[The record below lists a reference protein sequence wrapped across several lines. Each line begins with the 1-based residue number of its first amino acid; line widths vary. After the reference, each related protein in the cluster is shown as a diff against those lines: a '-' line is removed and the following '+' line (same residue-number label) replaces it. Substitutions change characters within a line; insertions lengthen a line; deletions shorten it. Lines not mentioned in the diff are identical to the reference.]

1 MFRKCGRGPNFSW
14 KPRNRATCRRC
25 EYCTSYSVCPGS
37 LTGAENPASMPNST
51 RIARPPGFRT
61 RQSSATKRTGPRLK
75 MKSSGISASSES
87 VARWIQS
94 SASWCNGE
102 EPLPVSTSRLVS
114 FTGVM
119 SARFSLSTTR
129 STLAS
134 RRGSCS
140 ALAWRPAATHPPSCP
155 MASWVF
161 RNGRVMSTKT

>member
-1 MFRKCGRGPNFSW
+1 MRVLHFILRVPWELDRLG
-14 KPRNRATCRRC
+14 KPRFDAELHQDRAAAGLQNPPELRHEADGSQIEDEVLRDLRTQRERGAADPIQRLLVQRRN
-25 EYCTSYSVCPGS
+25 TF
-37 LTGAENPASMPNST
+37 A
-51 RIARPPGFRT
+51 GFHF
-61 RQSSATKRTGPRLK
+61 
-75 MKSSGISASSES
+75 
-87 VARWIQS
+87 
-94 SASWCNGE
+94 
-102 EPLPVSTSRLVS
+102 RLVN

-140 ALAWRPAATHPPSCP
+140 ALAWRAAAAHPPSCP